1 MNFDFSS
8 DKIRSE
14 SKQTL
19 DQIAGI
25 LEENS
30 EWKMMVEGHTD
41 SICGESFNRN
51 LSEKRAESVKSY
63 PIDAK
68 IDASRLLSAGHGLS
82 KPVASNETEAGRARN
97 RRVEL
102 VKQ

>member
-1 MNFDFSS
+1 
-8 DKIRSE
+8 
-14 SKQTL
+14 
-19 DQIAGI
+19 
-25 LEENS
+25 
-30 EWKMMVEGHTD
+30 MMVEGHTD

-63 PIDAK
+63 PIDA
-68 IDASRLLSAGHGLS
+68 SRLLSAGHGLS
-82 KPVASNETEAGRARN
+82 KPVASNEPEAGRARN